1 MEAVWKLRVG
11 AEAYY
16 LQQVARGLEEYYTG
30 AGEAPG
36 YWTGGGVAALG
47 LTGEVDRRDLRA
59 VLAGLAPGTGLS
71 PNGTTLRPHPRRVPG
86 FDLTFSVPK
95 SVSVAYALRDRR
107 VQQLIVEAVRD
118 GARRDDGL
126 VGAGGVLRAA
136 GDEQGREP

>member
-47 LTGEVDRRDLRA
+47 LTGEVDSTDLRA
-59 VLAGLAPGTGLS
+59 VLAGLAPGTALS
-71 PNGTTLRPHPRRVPG
+71 PNGTTLRPHPVAGAGIRLDVRGAEVRFARLRVG
-86 FDLTFSVPK
+86 
-95 SVSVAYALRDRR
+95 DRR
-107 VQQLIVEAVRD
+107 VQHLIVEACETALSERD
-118 GARRDDGL
+118 CPTVCVTEA
-126 VGAGGVLRAA
+126 
-136 GDEQGREP
+136 